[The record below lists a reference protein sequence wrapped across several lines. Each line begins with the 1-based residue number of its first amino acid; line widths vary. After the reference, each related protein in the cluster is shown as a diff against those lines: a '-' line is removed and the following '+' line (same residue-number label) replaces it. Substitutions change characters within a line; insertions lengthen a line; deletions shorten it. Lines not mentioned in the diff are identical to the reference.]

1 MSTLGTLGGFGKLL
15 MGVIMKH
22 GHMLNIIACFL
33 RIMTL

>member
-15 MGVIMKH
+15 LGAIMKH
-22 GHMLNIIACFL
+22 GEMFNIIACFL